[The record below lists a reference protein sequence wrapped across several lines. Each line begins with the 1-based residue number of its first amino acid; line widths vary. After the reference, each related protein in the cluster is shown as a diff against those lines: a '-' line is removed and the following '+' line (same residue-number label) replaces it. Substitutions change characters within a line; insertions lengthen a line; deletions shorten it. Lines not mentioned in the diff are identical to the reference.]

1 MESSQEFAE
10 YFILSIGIII
20 FIGLPICSLVNF
32 FCCRKNREH
41 IYIEIP

>member
-20 FIGLPICSLVNF
+20 FIGLPICAITSCL
-32 FCCRKNREH
+32 CCKKRREH
-41 IYIEIP
+41 MYLEIP